1 MLGNQIGPFIH
12 AASKP
17 DHSIMFDDRIK
28 QVDFVFQRTTQYKY
42 SEIGAAGEAGG
53 VGGGERIFVL
63 MPEHAVLWR
72 VCRLLPFREQ
82 N

>member
-1 MLGNQIGPFIH
+1 
-12 AASKP
+12 
-17 DHSIMFDDRIK
+17 MFDDRIK
-28 QVDFVFQRTTQYKY
+28 EVDFVFQRTTQYKY
-42 SEIGAAGEAGG
+42 SERGAGG
-53 VGGGERIFVL
+53 GGGGGGTIFVL